1 MSDPLGVL
9 DLASL
14 PPDDDEAPRRP
25 PSPVHLWNPPNC
37 GSIDIRIARDGAW
50 FHEGSPIGRQPLV
63 RLFAGVLRKDPDGF
77 HLVTPVEK
85 LRIVVEDAPFLA
97 VALAR
102 TAEGLRFRTN
112 VGDEVTADADHPI
125 RVAIDPETGE
135 PAPYVRVRGGLE
147 ARLTRPV
154 FYQLVDMA
162 ELREGPDG
170 AAELWVESAGC
181 AFPLGA
187 AGTAV

>member
-14 PPDDDEAPRRP
+14 PPDDKDAPRRP
-25 PSPVHLWNPPNC
+25 PPPVHLWNPAHC
-37 GSIDIRIARDGAW
+37 GEIDIRIARDGTW
-50 FHEGSPIGRQPLV
+50 FHEGSPIGRRPLV
-63 RLFAGVLRKDPDGF
+63 RLFSSVLRKDPDGF

-102 TAEGLRFRTN
+102 TDAGLRFRTN
-112 VGDEVTADADHPI
+112 LGDEVTADADHPI
-125 RVAIDPETGE
+125 RVAVDAATGE
-135 PAPYVRVRGGLE
+135 PAPYVLVRGALE

-162 ELREGPDG
+162 ALRDGPDG
-170 AAELWVESAGC
+170 TAELWVESAGS
-181 AFPLGA
+181 AFSLGTVEPA
-187 AGTAV
+187 S